1 MLHCAGFSPGW
12 IMRLFPSKLIL
23 AAVATVSILA
33 SGGCSIRT
41 YALKSVADALS
52 GPGGNYGTDDDP
64 ELIKGA
70 APFGLKTM
78 EQLAASLPDHRPIR
92 LAMASGFSQYAYAF
106 VNEDAD
112 RMADKSLPQAQQ
124 MWLRAR
130 RLYLRARDYA
140 LRGLDIAHPGLEK
153 ALRSP
158 DQGAWKTALDQAT
171 KDDVPYLY
179 WTAASWGLALST
191 AKDNPDLIGDLPV
204 IDTIMARAQALDEEY
219 DEGAIHEFYVAFDA
233 GRPES
238 QGGGPGRAKQHLDR
252 ALVLNK
258 GYKLGSTVSYAEAV
272 LVQQQ
277 KKKEFAETLKKIVEV
292 DVYAD
297 DPNWKKNRLGNIVAQ
312 ARARWL
318 LSKQSE
324 LFAD

>member
-1 MLHCAGFSPGW
+1 
-12 IMRLFPSKLIL
+12 MRAFPSQLIL
-23 AAVATVSILA
+23 ATVASFMILA
-33 SGGCSIRT
+33 NGGCSIRT

-78 EQLAASLPDHRPIR
+78 EQLAASLPDHRQIR
-92 LAMASGFSQYAYAF
+92 LAMASGFSQYSYAF

-112 RMADKSLPQAQQ
+112 RMADKSLPQAQL

-153 ALRSP
+153 TLRGA
-158 DQGAWKTALDQAT
+158 DQAAWKTGLDQAT
-171 KDDVPYLY
+171 KEDVPYLY
-179 WTAASWGLALST
+179 WTAASWGLAVST
-191 AKDNPDLIGDLPV
+191 AKDNPDLIGDLAV
-204 IDTIMARAQALDEEY
+204 IDTIMARAQALDDEF

-238 QGGGPGRAKQHLDR
+238 QGGGPAKAKQHLDR

-258 GYKLGSTVSYAEAV
+258 GFKVGALVSYAEAV

-277 KKKEFAETLKKIVEV
+277 KKKEFVEMLKKVA
-292 DVYAD
+292 DTNVYSD
-297 DPNWKKNRLGNIVAQ
+297 DANWKKNRLGNIVAV
-312 ARARWL
+312 ARAKWL
-318 LSKQSE
+318 LGKQND